1 MSVSTDVDIWRMSVG
16 SVPKE
21 EEMRELVRTSMVERD
36 TLNEVR

>member
-21 EEMRELVRTSMVERD
+21 EEMREKMAEMFGAFGKKWDDV
-36 TLNEVR
+36 